1 VGAGLAA
8 ALDDRDDGLPGG
20 ALCQR
25 RRGAAAGPQRPSDQR
40 ADGLFD
46 ASDGRFNIGATGEA
60 TWRRLCETIGRPDW
74 GEQTDEILGELGYSA
89 SGRGPNLPEASA
101 GNRASDGRVAAKLA
115 GAAPTSQGGLPN
127 MRSTRFP
134 MPDVHKLILATEKSI
149 LILIAGFT
157 VFAVGQEMLLML
169 QSGAVKLTDL
179 LLLFIYA
186 EVLGMIAAFY
196 RSREIPI
203 TLTIFIAITAL
214 CRLIILQ
221 GKGISTVDLV
231 YESGAVLLL
240 AASAVAIQLR
250 TNLSARIAKPD
261 DDDD

>member
-1 VGAGLAA
+1 
-8 ALDDRDDGLPGG
+8 
-20 ALCQR
+20 
-25 RRGAAAGPQRPSDQR
+25 
-40 ADGLFD
+40 
-46 ASDGRFNIGATGEA
+46 
-60 TWRRLCETIGRPDW
+60 
-74 GEQTDEILGELGYSA
+74 
-89 SGRGPNLPEASA
+89 
-101 GNRASDGRVAAKLA
+101 
-115 GAAPTSQGGLPN
+115 
-127 MRSTRFP
+127 

-157 VFAVGQEMLLML
+157 VFAVGQEMLHMV
-169 QSGAVKLTDL
+169 QSSAVKLTDL

-240 AASAVAIQLR
+240 AMSAVAIQWR
-250 TNLSARIAKPD
+250 TNLSARLATSD
-261 DDDD
+261 DDE